1 MDLIKSFKSFFNINS
16 EPTII
21 KVWDYLKEY
30 NQEKKEI
37 LSAIEEVL
45 DSGWL
50 ILGSKVKNFEEQ
62 YAAFCEAKHGI
73 GVANGTDAIF

>member
-30 NQEKKEI
+30 NQEKKETFKK
-37 LSAIEEVL
+37 EK
-45 DSGWL
+45 G
-50 ILGSKVKNFEEQ
+50 
-62 YAAFCEAKHGI
+62 
-73 GVANGTDAIF
+73 